1 MVPPRRPVAPI
12 ADSLTEDEKALMLV
26 AVRLDSALRRR
37 DKEPGTIVISWFMSC
52 IQDEMVRNFRPFPAI
67 SPNQIPS
74 D

>member
-26 AVRLDSALRRR
+26 SVWLDSALRRR
-37 DKEPGTIVISWFMSC
+37 IKEPGMIVISWFMSC
-52 IQDEMVRNFRPFPAI
+52 IQDEMVHNFRPFPAI